1 MKTILKYEL
10 KAQSN
15 VVQRVTMPKGYKV
28 LTVENL
34 LPTIC
39 VFAEIELGE
48 DDFDEAK
55 FIMYEERQM
64 MRGKLEYIGTVRT
77 LDNRWLH
84 VYQKLD

>member
-15 VVQRVTMPKGYKV
+15 VVQKVTMPKGYKI
-28 LTVENL
+28 LSVENL

-39 VFAEIELGE
+39 IFAEIELGDE
-48 DDFDEAK
+48 DFDIAK

-64 MRGKLEYIGTVRT
+64 LRGQIEYIGTVRT
-77 LDNRWLH
+77 LDNRWFH

>member
-15 VVQRVTMPKGYKV
+15 VVQDVTMPKGYKI
-28 LTVENL
+28 LSVENL

-39 VFAEIELGE
+39 IFAEIELGDE
-48 DDFDEAK
+48 DFDIAK

-64 MRGKLEYIGTVRT
+64 LRGQLEYIGTVRT
-77 LDNRWLH
+77 LDNRWFH

>member
-15 VVQRVTMPKGYKV
+15 VVQEVTMPKGYKI
-28 LTVENL
+28 LSVENL

-39 VFAEIELGE
+39 IFAEIELGDE
-48 DDFDEAK
+48 DFDIAK

-64 MRGKLEYIGTVRT
+64 LRGQLEYIGTVRT
-77 LDNRWLH
+77 LDNRWFH
-84 VYQKLD
+84 V

>member
-15 VVQRVTMPKGYKV
+15 VVQKVTIPKGYKI
-28 LTVENL
+28 LSVENL

-39 VFAEIELGE
+39 VFVEIELGE
-48 DDFDEAK
+48 DDFAEAK
-55 FIMYEERQM
+55 FVLYEERQM
-64 MRGKLEYIGTVRT
+64 LRGQLEYIGTVRT
-77 LDNRWLH
+77 LDNRWFH

>member
-15 VVQRVTMPKGYKV
+15 VVQEVTMPKGYKI
-28 LTVENL
+28 LSVENL
-34 LPTIC
+34 LPSIC
-39 VFAEIELGE
+39 IFAEIELGDE
-48 DDFDEAK
+48 DFDIAK

-64 MRGKLEYIGTVRT
+64 LRGQLEYIGTVRT
-77 LDNRWLH
+77 LDNRWFH

>member
-15 VVQRVTMPKGYKV
+15 VVQKVTMPKGYRI

-39 VFAEIELGE
+39 LYAEIDLGE
-48 DDFDEAK
+48 DDFEEAK
-55 FIMYEERQM
+55 VILYEERQIL
-64 MRGKLEYIGTVRT
+64 RGKLEYIGTVRT
-77 LDNRWLH
+77 LDNRWFH
-84 VYQKLD
+84 AYQKLD

>member
-15 VVQRVTMPKGYKV
+15 VVQKVTMPKGYRI
-28 LTVENL
+28 LSVENL

-39 VFAEIELGE
+39 IFAEIELGE
-48 DDFDEAK
+48 DDFEDAK

-64 MRGKLEYIGTVRT
+64 MRGQLEYIGTVRT
-77 LDNRWLH
+77 LDNRWFH

>member
-15 VVQRVTMPKGYKV
+15 VVQEVTMPKGYKI
-28 LTVENL
+28 LSVENL

-39 VFAEIELGE
+39 IFAEIELGDE
-48 DDFDEAK
+48 DFDIAK

-64 MRGKLEYIGTVRT
+64 LRGQLEYIGTVRT
-77 LDNRWLH
+77 LDNRWFH

>member
-15 VVQRVTMPKGYKV
+15 VVQKVTMPKGYRI

-39 VFAEIELGE
+39 IFAEIELGD
-48 DDFDEAK
+48 DDFAEVK
-55 FIMYEERQM
+55 FILYEERQM
-64 MRGKLEYIGTVRT
+64 MRGQLEYIGTVRT
-77 LDNRWLH
+77 LDNRWFN

>member
-15 VVQRVTMPKGYKV
+15 VVQEVTMPKGYKI
-28 LTVENL
+28 LSVENL

-39 VFAEIELGE
+39 VFAEIELGDE
-48 DDFDEAK
+48 DFDIAK

-64 MRGKLEYIGTVRT
+64 LRGKLEYIGTVRT
-77 LDNRWLH
+77 LDNRWFH
-84 VYQKLD
+84 VYRKLD